1 MSIRIVAL
9 GSTTR
14 RNRIGRTYSLW
25 LTARAA
31 NIPFLYIGVDDG
43 PIWEPLRDN
52 EAFLAD
58 VRTAA
63 DVADLERQVA
73 RELDPDTV
81 LLVCKPRPEIL
92 RVALRLERFAPV
104 LVDVDD
110 PELLDPWI
118 DNSLLLRV
126 KRVLR
131 TGPSKFRFGWARR
144 VVAKMDVIA
153 SSPSLQERYGGIVVP
168 HVREDDALPRAR
180 DGSERQFR
188 VGFVGTPRNHKGV
201 PQLRAAV
208 ALLAQQ
214 RDVRLCI
221 TAPRPEDAQPWEEW
235 VGYTTMEGGRRV
247 LAESDAVAIV
257 SQPGIWGELQF
268 PVKLVDAMLAEV
280 PVVITPRGPL
290 LWAMGG
296 TGVVVS
302 DGSVDEIVS
311 ALTRLADDPAFAR
324 ELAVAARQRAL
335 GMFTPA
341 AVAPHFREAVE
352 RVYIKRTRT

>member
-1 MSIRIVAL
+1 
-9 GSTTR
+9 
-14 RNRIGRTYSLW
+14 
-25 LTARAA
+25 
-31 NIPFLYIGVDDG
+31 
-43 PIWEPLRDN
+43 
-52 EAFLAD
+52 
-58 VRTAA
+58 
-63 DVADLERQVA
+63 
-73 RELDPDTV
+73 
-81 LLVCKPRPEIL
+81 
-92 RVALRLERFAPV
+92 
-104 LVDVDD
+104 
-110 PELLDPWI
+110 
-118 DNSLLLRV
+118 
-126 KRVLR
+126 
-131 TGPSKFRFGWARR
+131 
-144 VVAKMDVIA
+144 
-153 SSPSLQERYGGIVVP
+153 
-168 HVREDDALPRAR
+168 
-180 DGSERQFR
+180 
-188 VGFVGTPRNHKGV
+188 
-201 PQLRAAV
+201 
-208 ALLAQQ
+208 
-214 RDVRLCI
+214 
-221 TAPRPEDAQPWEEW
+221 
-235 VGYTTMEGGRRV
+235 MEGGRRV